1 MLTPFLPE
9 KMQLSEEQRN
19 ALDQIAHYAMGGRLI
34 FVTGRAGTGKST
46 LLRALKSTFPGK
58 AVILAPTG
66 LAAVNAGGQTIHSF
80 FNFPLGPLD
89 PATSEIPLF
98 RSGAP
103 KSRLIK
109 NLEAI
114 FIDEISMVRA
124 DLLDAIDISLRKNR
138 ESDQPFGGVPIVA
151 FGDIWQLEPV
161 VAGNAE
167 QEFLAHHYNS
177 PFFFDSAVIKSIGI
191 DIIELKTVHRQANDQ
206 EFLWL
211 LDHIREGNPNELEH
225 INARTDASPVEG
237 TLNLTVTNAKAGAIN
252 NLRLLQI
259 NSPEHHYAAK
269 IEGQFGRELPA
280 EEILRLK
287 PGARVMF
294 IKNSTEWVNGS
305 LGTVIQPSDDK
316 VTVLLDEGKTVEV
329 GREVWE
335 KNRYSWDRNRGQIV
349 TEPVGSFTQYPLRL
363 AWAVTIHKSQG
374 LTFDRIHVELDRPA
388 FSHGQIYVALSRCRS
403 LAGLTLSR
411 EISPREII
419 INSSVTDF
427 AFSSGLLS

>member
-9 KMQLSEEQRN
+9 KTQLSEEQMN
-19 ALDQIAHYAMGGRLI
+19 ALDQIAHYATGGRLI

-46 LLRALKSTFPGK
+46 LLRALKATFPGK

-177 PFFFDSAVIKSIGI
+177 PFFFDSTVIKSIGI

-225 INARTDASPVEG
+225 INARAEASPVEG

-294 IKNSTEWVNGS
+294 IKNSTDWVNGS

-316 VTVLLDEGKTVEV
+316 VSVLLDEGKTVEV

-349 TEPVGSFTQYPLRL
+349 TEPIGSFTQYPLRL

-411 EISPREII
+411 SIAPKEII
-419 INSSVTDF
+419 INHSVTEF
-427 AFSSGLLS
+427 AYSSGLLS